1 MHCKI
6 HKSYHHYIAAQ
17 IRTSYKEYDWSLL
30 RNKKEQTVVLLA
42 AFALTLLVMKTM
54 TLDIV
59 LSQDQNPLTTDKI
72 TQNTTS
78 TLGPNLLTTSIGNI
92 TSGVARNMTK

>member
-1 MHCKI
+1 MIEVFCVI
-6 HKSYHHYIAAQ
+6 
-17 IRTSYKEYDWSLL
+17 
-30 RNKKEQTVVLLA
+30 KKQTVVLLA

-59 LSQDQNPLTTDKI
+59 LSQDQNPPATGKT

-78 TLGPNLLTTSIGNI
+78 TFGPNLPTTSA
-92 TSGVARNMTK
+92 VARNMTK

>member
-1 MHCKI
+1 LR
-6 HKSYHHYIAAQ
+6 HKK
-17 IRTSYKEYDWSLL
+17 R
-30 RNKKEQTVVLLA
+30 QTVVLLA

-59 LSQDQNPLTTDKI
+59 LSQDQKPPTTGKT

-78 TLGPNLLTTSIGNI
+78 TFGPNLPTTSAGNI
-92 TSGVARNMTK
+92 TSGVAINMTK

>member
-1 MHCKI
+1 
-6 HKSYHHYIAAQ
+6 
-17 IRTSYKEYDWSLL
+17 
-30 RNKKEQTVVLLA
+30 
-42 AFALTLLVMKTM
+42 MKTM

-59 LSQDQNPLTTDKI
+59 LSQDQNPLTTDKT

>member
-1 MHCKI
+1 MR
-6 HKSYHHYIAAQ
+6 HKK
-17 IRTSYKEYDWSLL
+17 R
-30 RNKKEQTVVLLA
+30 QTVVLLA

-59 LSQDQNPLTTDKI
+59 LSQDQNPPTTGKT
-72 TQNTTS
+72 TQNITSTFCPNLPTTS
-78 TLGPNLLTTSIGNI
+78 AGNI

>member
-1 MHCKI
+1 
-6 HKSYHHYIAAQ
+6 
-17 IRTSYKEYDWSLL
+17 
-30 RNKKEQTVVLLA
+30 
-42 AFALTLLVMKTM
+42 MKTM

-59 LSQDQNPLTTDKI
+59 LSQDQNPPTTGKT

-78 TLGPNLLTTSIGNI
+78 TFGPSLPTTSGNI

>member
-1 MHCKI
+1 MHYKI
-6 HKSYHHYIAAQ
+6 HKSYHHHIAAQ

-59 LSQDQNPLTTDKI
+59 LSQDQNPPTTGKT

-78 TLGPNLLTTSIGNI
+78 TFGPNLPTISTGNI

>member
-1 MHCKI
+1 MIEVFCVI
-6 HKSYHHYIAAQ
+6 
-17 IRTSYKEYDWSLL
+17 
-30 RNKKEQTVVLLA
+30 KKQTVVLLA

-54 TLDIV
+54 TLDII
-59 LSQDQNPLTTDKI
+59 LSQGQNLPTTGKT

-78 TLGPNLLTTSIGNI
+78 TFYPKLPTTSAGNI

>member
-1 MHCKI
+1 MNEVFCVIK
-6 HKSYHHYIAAQ
+6 KTNSSSSSSVCSYIVSNEN
-17 IRTSYKEYDWSLL
+17 I
-30 RNKKEQTVVLLA
+30 
-42 AFALTLLVMKTM
+42 VMKTM

-59 LSQDQNPLTTDKI
+59 LSQDQNPPTTGKT

-78 TLGPNLLTTSIGNI
+78 TFGPNLPTTSAGNI

>member
-6 HKSYHHYIAAQ
+6 HKSYHRYIAAQ
-17 IRTSYKEYDWSLL
+17 IRTSYKEYEVFCVI
-30 RNKKEQTVVLLA
+30 KKQTVVLLA
-42 AFALTLLVMKTM
+42 VFALTLLVMKTM

-59 LSQDQNPLTTDKI
+59 LSQDQNPPTTGKT

-78 TLGPNLLTTSIGNI
+78 TFGPNLPTTSAGNI